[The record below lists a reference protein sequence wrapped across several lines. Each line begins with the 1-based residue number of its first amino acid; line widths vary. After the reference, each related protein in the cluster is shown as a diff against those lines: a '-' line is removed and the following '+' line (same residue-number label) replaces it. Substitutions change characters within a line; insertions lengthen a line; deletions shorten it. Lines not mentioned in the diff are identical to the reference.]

1 MAVQSVTNAG
11 REFKKA
17 QFTFQRA
24 GNENMHDMALG
35 FMQLAF
41 ALENLADG
49 VGETYEKLEQIEA
62 LIKKQRR
69 PPEDLRSWL
78 E

>member
-1 MAVQSVTNAG
+1 MSLQSANNAFT
-11 REFKKA
+11 EFKKA

-24 GNENMHDMALG
+24 GNDNGRDMALG

-41 ALENLADG
+41 ALESLADG
-49 VGETYEKLEQIEA
+49 LGETYTKLEQIEA
-62 LIKKQRR
+62 LIKKQKG
-69 PPEDLRSWL
+69 RSDDVRFWV